1 MIFILSGV
9 FCPSSREFGFM
20 TVKIAINGFGRIGR
34 NIFRACR
41 QAQDLHVVA
50 INDLNPAPVLA
61 HLLKYDSVRGAFPEP
76 VSGADGALEVA
87 GREIPVFECQDP
99 AQLPWRELGV
109 DIVLEATGKF
119 TQRERAARHLAAGA
133 GRVIITA
140 PGDNEDITLCL
151 GINQDRYDPARHR
164 VISNASCT
172 TNCLAPVAKVLLEE
186 FGLVKGMM
194 TTVHAYT
201 NGQHV
206 LDYPAQDLRRARAA
220 ALSMIP
226 TTTGAARAVAKV
238 LPELAGRLD
247 GLAVRVPTP
256 NVSLISLVAELGR
269 TVTIDEVN
277 KAFRTAAEGRLKGIL
292 DYCEEPLV
300 SVDFNGN
307 PASSTIDSLSTNVI
321 GGNMVNVLSWYDN
334 EWGYSNRV
342 VDLVRFVAGRE
353 NQG

>member
-1 MIFILSGV
+1 
-9 FCPSSREFGFM
+9 M

-76 VSGADGALEVA
+76 VSGSNGALEVA

-99 AQLPWRELGV
+99 AQLPWRDLGV
-109 DIVLEATGKF
+109 DLVLEATGKF
-119 TQRERAARHLAAGA
+119 TQREQAARHLAAGA
-133 GRVIITA
+133 ARVIITA

-151 GINQDRYDPARHR
+151 GVNQDRYDPVRHR

-238 LPELAGRLD
+238 LPELEGRLD

-269 TVTIDEVN
+269 SVTIDEVN
-277 KAFRTAAEGRLKGIL
+277 SAFRSAAEGRLKGIL

-307 PASSTIDSLSTNVI
+307 PASSTIDALSTNVI
-321 GGNMVNVLSWYDN
+321 GGNMVKVLSWYDN

-353 NQG
+353 NQASW

>member
-1 MIFILSGV
+1 
-9 FCPSSREFGFM
+9 M

-76 VSGADGALEVA
+76 VSGSNGALEVA

-99 AQLPWRELGV
+99 AQLPWRDLGV
-109 DIVLEATGKF
+109 DLVLEATGKF
-119 TQRERAARHLAAGA
+119 TQREQAARHLAAGA
-133 GRVIITA
+133 ARVIITA

-151 GINQDRYDPARHR
+151 GVNQDRYDPVRHR

-220 ALSMIP
+220 ARSMIP
-226 TTTGAARAVAKV
+226 TPTRAARAVATV
-238 LPELAGRLD
+238 RPELEGRRD

-269 TVTIDEVN
+269 SVTIDEVN
-277 KAFRTAAEGRLKGIL
+277 SAFRSAAEGRLKGIL

-307 PASSTIDSLSTNVI
+307 PASSTIDALSTNVI
-321 GGNMVNVLSWYDN
+321 GGNMVKVLSWYDN

-353 NQG
+353 NQASW